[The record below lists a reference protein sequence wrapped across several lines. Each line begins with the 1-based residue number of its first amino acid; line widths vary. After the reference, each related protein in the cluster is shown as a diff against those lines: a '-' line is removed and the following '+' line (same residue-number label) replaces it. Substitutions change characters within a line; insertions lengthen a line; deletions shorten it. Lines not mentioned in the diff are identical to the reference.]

1 MSSSVPCVATVA
13 LRYNP
18 PSSWCVVVALS
29 RSEFNAKWHIEG
41 QKKDEEERA
50 LKAEL
55 RAAGEGELRK
65 HLDMKAQQIS
75 KKKDTNRCAR
85 GMLLGVQSAR
95 RVALRLGRFG
105 DQ

>member
-1 MSSSVPCVATVA
+1 MVA
-13 LRYNP
+13 R
-18 PSSWCVVVALS
+18 C

-85 GMLLGVQSAR
+85 ARGRAMLLGVQSAR